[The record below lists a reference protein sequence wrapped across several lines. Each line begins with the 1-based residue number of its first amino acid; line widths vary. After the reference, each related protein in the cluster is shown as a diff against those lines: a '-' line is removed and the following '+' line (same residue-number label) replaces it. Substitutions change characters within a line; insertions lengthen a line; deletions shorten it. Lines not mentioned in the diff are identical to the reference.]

1 MTESADLDRIA
12 ADIGRAAT
20 SVRRASSSKRHL
32 LWMPG
37 SLVVAVASADYCG
50 LIVHIR
56 PKLADPQAAS
66 FDAEEGA
73 RDLLERDDDDPTEQ
87 IPQARKL
94 ASKRRSRNGETF
106 RLSVGVMCEGVLHWF
121 VDDADWFAEF
131 ETEAEALKEELDE
144 ARAESEQRSSARKAT
159 ELWLA
164 ERRTRLAPL
173 IKQLMA
179 DPRFSGPKVGVAKR
193 TALAE
198 DAFP

>member
-12 ADIGRAAT
+12 ADIRAVTKECDALI
-20 SVRRASSSKRHL
+20 VEAPPPLDARV
-32 LWMPG
+32 P
-37 SLVVAVASADYCG
+37 VVAVASADYCE

-56 PKLADPQAAS
+56 PKLVYLQVAS

-73 RDLLERDDDDPTEQ
+73 RDLLERDDDDPTE

-94 ASKRRSRNGETF
+94 ASKWRSRNGETF

-144 ARAESEQRSSARKAT
+144 ARAESEQRSREESDRALA
-159 ELWLA
+159 A
-164 ERRTRLAPL
+164 ERRTQTRAAYQA
-173 IKQLMA
+173 I
-179 DPRFSGPKVGVAKR
+179 DG
-193 TALAE
+193 
-198 DAFP
+198 